1 MQLKNIITFWTT
13 PPKERRFKRTYP
25 LTSATPPSFAR
36 VHAKSRRLHKSE
48 IKVRASE
55 ETRRPRSFSR
65 VISATTA
72 EWCAFRSLTG
82 KQLSA
87 FQHGRLISLFMQ
99 ERRWRMTY
107 YAAEENPHMSEGEKP
122 SGTDRVNNHSQQI
135 RSSFLW
141 LFKVKISLRADLR
154 FFSTETWG
162 WRRYQ
167 LMFKSTENVD
177 VGPHLQQSLSGW
189 KWGQGLIDRKF
200 LNCIMLVEIVK
211 QTVCDWA
218 SASLHSCPQL
228 GHQVCSF
235 QQISRSFFLFFLFA
249 DTSTLFCAL
258 VPLIIQSCF
267 TCDAGEGSKFLK
279 WWILELHTKTKSHIF
294 KFKIKIQNVQIKC
307 TEWCQLW
314 HHSNETR
321 DEVCLHV

>member
-13 PPKERRFKRTYP
+13 PSKGRRFKHTYP
-25 LTSATPPSFAR
+25 LTFATPPSFAR

-122 SGTDRVNNHSQQI
+122 SGTDTEWITTAN

-154 FFSTETWG
+154 CFSTETWG

-177 VGPHLQQSLSGW
+177 VGPHLPQSLSGW

-200 LNCIMLVEIVK
+200 FNCIMLVEIVK
-211 QTVCDWA
+211 QTVYDWA
-218 SASLHSCPQL
+218 SASLHSVTWTSAVFISAVSYLFICRYVYIVLCFSSTHYPIMFYL
-228 GHQVCSF
+228 WCRWSFYNVNSGAPHQN
-235 QQISRSFFLFFLFA
+235 
-249 DTSTLFCAL
+249 
-258 VPLIIQSCF
+258 
-267 TCDAGEGSKFLK
+267 
-279 WWILELHTKTKSHIF
+279 
-294 KFKIKIQNVQIKC
+294 KITYLQ
-307 TEWCQLW
+307 T
-314 HHSNETR
+314 
-321 DEVCLHV
+321 